1 MTVSERAAGVA
12 IRPMQRADLDSAD
25 QVLRLAFGTRL
36 RLPDPMQFRGD
47 SRILQPRWA
56 ASPDLALVAE
66 NEGRIAGSI
75 VGMDWGR
82 VFVLGPLS
90 VAPEYSGRGIARKL
104 MSALMARADARGF
117 DLAGLFT
124 FPDSPTH
131 IRLYEGFGFVP
142 NTLTPVMAKAVEGAE
157 KAAPDCVLY
166 SALSRAG
173 RESALADCRVLSG
186 AVFPGLDLSREIE
199 AISAQG
205 LGETVLIRANGG
217 LAGFALPYRPWQ
229 RGGQRY
235 PVRQIRRLPPG
246 RPGGVRTPV
255 GRLREPGA
263 GQGRSPPGGG
273 LQHRARGSL
282 SPHASPGLSRRD
294 RRGRHAPPRPG
305 RLQPARDVRPRR
317 LALRRGN
324 RSSAP
329 AFTYPE

>member
-56 ASPDLALVAE
+56 ACPDLALVAE

-124 FPDSPTH
+124 FPDSPIH

-217 LAGFALPYRPWQ
+217 LAGFALCHI
-229 RGGQRY
+229 G
-235 PVRQIRRLPPG
+235 PG
-246 RPGGVRTPV
+246 SEAGSGALFVKFAACRPGDQAGFERLLAACEGLARAKGVPRMVAGCNTAREEAY
-255 GRLREPGA
+255 RLM
-263 GQGRSPPGGG
+263 Q
-273 LQHRARGSL
+273 ARGFRAEIVGVAM
-282 SPHASPGLSRRD
+282 H
-294 RRGRHAPPRPG
+294 RPG
-305 RLQPARDVRPRR
+305 QAGYNRPGMFVLDDWR
-317 LALRRGN
+317 
-324 RSSAP
+324 
-329 AFTYPE
+329 

>member
-56 ASPDLALVAE
+56 TCPDLAFVAE

-217 LAGFALPYRPWQ
+217 LAGFALCHI
-229 RGGQRY
+229 G
-235 PVRQIRRLPPG
+235 PG
-246 RPGGVRTPV
+246 SEAGSGTLFVKFAACRPGDQAGFERLLAACESLARAKGVP
-255 GRLREPGA
+255 RLVAGCNTAREEA
-263 GQGRSPPGGG
+263 YRLMQ
-273 LQHRARGSL
+273 ARGFRAEIVGVAM
-282 SPHASPGLSRRD
+282 H
-294 RRGRHAPPRPG
+294 RPG
-305 RLQPARDVRPRR
+305 QAGYNRPGMFVLDDWR
-317 LALRRGN
+317 
-324 RSSAP
+324 
-329 AFTYPE
+329 

>member
-12 IRPMQRADLDSAD
+12 IRPMLRADLDSAD
-25 QVLRLAFGTRL
+25 RVLRLAFGTRL

-173 RESALADCRVLSG
+173 RVSALADCRVLSG

-205 LGETVLIRANGG
+205 LGETVLIHANGG
-217 LAGFALPYRPWQ
+217 LAGFALCHI
-229 RGGQRY
+229 G
-235 PVRQIRRLPPG
+235 PG
-246 RPGGVRTPV
+246 SEAGTGTLFVKFAACRPGDQAGFERLLAACEGLARAKGVPRMVAGCNTAREEAY
-255 GRLREPGA
+255 RLM
-263 GQGRSPPGGG
+263 Q
-273 LQHRARGSL
+273 ARGFRAEIVGVAM
-282 SPHASPGLSRRD
+282 H
-294 RRGRHAPPRPG
+294 RPG
-305 RLQPARDVRPRR
+305 QTGYNRPGMFVLDDWR
-317 LALRRGN
+317 
-324 RSSAP
+324 
-329 AFTYPE
+329 

>member
-1 MTVSERAAGVA
+1 MSERAAGVA

-124 FPDSPTH
+124 FPDSPIH

-217 LAGFALPYRPWQ
+217 LAGFALCHI
-229 RGGQRY
+229 G
-235 PVRQIRRLPPG
+235 PG
-246 RPGGVRTPV
+246 SEAGSGTLFVKFAACRPGDQAGFERLLAACEGLARAKGVPRMV
-255 GRLREPGA
+255 AGCNIAREEAYRLM
-263 GQGRSPPGGG
+263 Q
-273 LQHRARGSL
+273 ARGFRAEIVGVAM
-282 SPHASPGLSRRD
+282 H
-294 RRGRHAPPRPG
+294 RPG
-305 RLQPARDVRPRR
+305 QAGYNRPGMFVLYDWR
-317 LALRRGN
+317 
-324 RSSAP
+324 
-329 AFTYPE
+329 

>member
-1 MTVSERAAGVA
+1 LTVSERAAGVA

-56 ASPDLALVAE
+56 ACPDLALVAE

-217 LAGFALPYRPWQ
+217 LAGFALCHI
-229 RGGQRY
+229 G
-235 PVRQIRRLPPG
+235 PG
-246 RPGGVRTPV
+246 SEAGSGTLFVKFAACRPGDQAGFERLLAACESLARAKGVP
-255 GRLREPGA
+255 RLVAGCNTAREEA
-263 GQGRSPPGGG
+263 YRLMQ
-273 LQHRARGSL
+273 ARGFRAEIVGVAM
-282 SPHASPGLSRRD
+282 H
-294 RRGRHAPPRPG
+294 RPG
-305 RLQPARDVRPRR
+305 QAGYNRPGMFVLDDWR
-317 LALRRGN
+317 
-324 RSSAP
+324 
-329 AFTYPE
+329 

>member
-1 MTVSERAAGVA
+1 MSERAAEVA

-142 NTLTPVMAKAVEGAE
+142 NTLTPVMAKAAEGAE

-173 RESALADCRVLSG
+173 RESALADCRALSG

-217 LAGFALPYRPWQ
+217 LAGFALCHI
-229 RGGQRY
+229 G
-235 PVRQIRRLPPG
+235 PG
-246 RPGGVRTPV
+246 SEAGSGALFVKFAACRPGDQAGFERLLAACEGLARAKGVPRMVAGCNTAREEAY
-255 GRLREPGA
+255 RLM
-263 GQGRSPPGGG
+263 Q
-273 LQHRARGSL
+273 ARGFRAEIVGVAM
-282 SPHASPGLSRRD
+282 H
-294 RRGRHAPPRPG
+294 RPG
-305 RLQPARDVRPRR
+305 QTGYNRPGMFVLDDWR
-317 LALRRGN
+317 
-324 RSSAP
+324 
-329 AFTYPE
+329 

>member
-56 ASPDLALVAE
+56 ACPDLALVAE

-217 LAGFALPYRPWQ
+217 LAGFALCHI
-229 RGGQRY
+229 G
-235 PVRQIRRLPPG
+235 PG
-246 RPGGVRTPV
+246 SEAGSGTLFVKFAACRPGDQAGFERLLAACESLARAKGVP
-255 GRLREPGA
+255 RLVAGCNTAREEA
-263 GQGRSPPGGG
+263 YRLMQ
-273 LQHRARGSL
+273 ARGFRAEIVGVAM
-282 SPHASPGLSRRD
+282 H
-294 RRGRHAPPRPG
+294 RPG
-305 RLQPARDVRPRR
+305 QAGYNRPGMFVLDDWR
-317 LALRRGN
+317 
-324 RSSAP
+324 
-329 AFTYPE
+329 